1 MLIVNQSKEE
11 IVPDKKEET
20 TSIFQSILHS
30 GLEKKSD
37 VKIQSSLSL
46 ANVATASSLYS
57 TEETFTKDQRPI
69 DIDSPWENHEG
80 DVIDEMDIDPLQ
92 ETNQIDTESAISRD
106 LCESIPGLY
115 RLLDLCKD
123 EGSNG
128 LVDKIIISQQFV
140 KKLCNEIV
148 PNSFKSISKVNYKKL
163 NSKAISLVGVYGR
176 NEMIANFL
184 LHQNII
190 NHSIHGSLLNKTSQ
204 TINQGGSDEELDTL
218 RPGIYLLRTP
228 FRSSD
233 SNPAKLQFLV
243 VHWGEEGCYEDLAS
257 SHRKKNLTNMHRY
270 LTKLTEHQIC
280 LMSERDLENIN
291 WQIFGKEFDDDEKES
306 DEEDQSDEDICYDF
320 EVTKRQEQKEDF
332 ELFPG
337 FEMQLPKNMTREY
350 IHQNEQSGNLG
361 LDSLIVESVTNQT
374 FLTREIVP
382 ATKKIERGIITLES
396 ESYFREYF
404 KSKLEKQKCALFLSR
419 QLKMRELEIIVKDGL
434 KLNDLF
440 TPLEDELKVLE
451 KEKKEIKIKQKASLK
466 EDAAL
471 VEKFGRRSLKYAY
484 SFFESLLQEDKE
496 KMPESGTKLGQNE
509 GQTDG
514 QGGFNE
520 SLSSGS
526 SKEKI
531 ESETAADEIMAEYI
545 KDNYPDIIPKF
556 EEAITAINYRP
567 WFDMKCRLTF
577 ARHIGL
583 SSDIPST
590 PTNNSDRAADE
601 PAFTVSQIFLDK
613 EKNLFNLVKKYTRQ
627 PDETGA
633 KAVLSFFVGG
643 NMQYRQNIIDKVIEE
658 AKNLGDI
665 DFVRQKLSQ
674 EDEDIVF
681 AFFEEYKRWR
691 KQVFPSN
698 LKNVIQKIDSNLNL
712 SKLHSKIDTE
722 FQQKE
727 QALSKRHLE
736 RICTE
741 VELRYPTGEK
751 LIILNLEANSP
762 YSYRRHFK
770 MLREFEVVRPALLR
784 FTIYTTQLS
793 AEDNMQLDKDHYFIP
808 QPRLHF
814 FGRNLE
820 TSFELDPEAYELRHI
835 AQLENKKFLVFL
847 WHKSTHR
854 LEIYFDT
861 IQRLPKTIHDQS
873 PLKKLNTGEHFLL
886 AVNEP
891 KGLIAIYNTE
901 RAVLNT
907 YGFEQE
913 QSSLYLH
920 YRNIQL
926 LHWYNDAIPEISH
939 FFFIKNTE
947 DICFVEKDGRAKIY
961 NLVNDNFRPGISH
974 FPANSKKVM
983 STPDGTCIVAFV
995 KERMNISFGSH
1006 QDEIEDQ
1013 NVPDECDSSTD
1024 TASEDEP
1031 IANGLEDEVLRDLAG
1046 AEPDVI
1052 GKEVDNYIA
1061 KGYIYFCENFT
1072 RDANKIVEIPLLNP
1086 SIEIFEFSMF
1096 DKRQIHLTTID
1107 QEKGIFHSAMVK
1119 MTHAKTQYRFERQS
1133 RNKSLGQIK
1142 LEGRRPFTIHGKG
1155 TKFMRDIRIGDY
1167 LVLGQEKRQVAE
1179 ILSDTLLKI
1188 SPQAPQFVKFEY
1200 GVWKDFGIEQRNT
1213 VNGLIDVYSMVFTK
1227 YAINSPIGR
1236 VDQPLTLT
1244 IVLEISPEN
1253 PLNLKECHKRFRKY
1267 VDKMFLKF
1275 KKDTKKPIGHLKHF
1289 NTNFTTFQAFDNFEV
1304 HANTYQL
1311 GEWMVDFFCLI
1322 PLQIAVARDNEFVPL
1337 QDGLFSLDIEK
1348 PSLDDGYGF
1357 IGSVSK
1363 AISFGW
1369 YEAIFEHYANLEVK
1383 VVSSMG
1389 EQSCGKS
1396 YLLNHCVGST
1406 FDGSAMRCTEGVWMS
1421 LVKTDDVLYVALDF
1435 EGLASI
1441 ERTPQEETFLQ
1452 LLNAALSNLVL
1463 FKSQFAV
1470 SRDISTMFQ
1479 RFQDGT
1485 NYFGDDPD
1493 IFQARFCIIIKD
1505 VARSDRE
1512 DIVSEFQS
1520 KFSKIVDKE
1529 EEDNFITKLYRNEM
1543 SIVPWPVFN
1552 EASFYTTFKQL
1563 KVKLDGQNSK
1573 YKNARIFVE
1582 KIKVLMTK
1590 LKVCDW
1596 GSVQATLITMRT
1608 LELKKF
1614 LKDAI
1619 SCGFEQKED
1628 FEMDISADNTVS
1640 NTNPFENQ
1648 STLNTK
1654 HLMSR
1659 DDGQLIPD
1667 PEVSLVEI
1675 FHDIENDST
1684 KLMPDAGLVLL
1695 KDGMTL
1701 TNLSSD
1707 LRSFFEEKVQPRGQI
1722 PDSQWL
1728 EELEIF
1734 VKFIIQRR
1742 IKRVQQWFA
1751 RNTNR
1756 FEKEQNEIVIT
1767 NYALEQEI
1775 SRLSLFWNF
1784 CRLRCNDCGLLCMK
1798 ASRHSDNEQDMTHDC
1813 LTDHKCH
1820 SECQFSEAHLDQTIP
1835 KCNKFAGHEGR
1846 HACEQSHACGA
1857 PCVYDGKRNCQSR
1870 CTKDI
1875 GHESNNGNEIHL
1887 CEATRHYCGSP
1898 CSLKAETQKGEY
1910 ECHNTCI
1917 IPCEEVHSVHKCEN
1931 EVCPIECPISNCHR
1945 RCESK
1950 EHFHD
1955 LEGSIDHFCGGE
1967 HQCVEK
1973 CEENGICK
1981 IITEPT
1987 AIVKEEAE
1995 YVNKFGSFMFTKY
2008 SQSPERLPCCIKIP
2022 PYKFKHDGKH
2032 VHEEKKEHKCSRDCP
2047 SDMGLHIKEED
2058 KKQYNFHYCNVK
2070 CPNCGYYCI
2079 SPYDHGRDCNSK
2091 HATVHGNMYLTTFTC
2106 EEEEFEFEGHRLTVG
2121 DHGDFVLCHKLC
2133 ENIGRHRHIDYCKD
2147 PDVCKTHGGLKKE
2160 GILEHINAKIS
2171 PSPLR
2176 EKDYI
2181 SHKVYWER
2189 TDFQDP
2195 YNKDQRENF
2204 KQCDHECADEKHH
2217 KIDDVTG
2224 RDPVRSFCTQ
2234 DIFHAKL
2241 DHTKA
2246 PPGNT
2251 GYVTVDGHHFACE
2264 NPVTNIGNFHIIFV
2278 VDRSGSMGDQD
2289 CQPRCSSTKTSR
2301 LLLSHKNRLGA
2312 VYEACYSF
2320 IETRKN
2326 SRQNTSAG
2334 QSAID
2339 RDTVSLV
2346 LFDTGAIIPFEN
2358 RSLSNSDE
2366 LLRIMM
2372 QYHPSGGT
2380 CYQAGILKVADIIN
2394 QYHDPTRTNIV
2405 LFLSDGES
2413 YGSHDQELRDLCN
2426 REASRG
2432 SPLFL
2437 YTVLF
2442 AADGHSG
2449 QSLKTMVDI
2458 ANQYHPKGNAKDA
2471 LKCQYA
2477 LAVDEIKLAMH
2488 FTQVAESLRKHQPM
2502 LIKK

>member
-1 MLIVNQSKEE
+1 MHLPLDTKKKADNCSSHSFFFVEKEE
-11 IVPDKKEET
+11 PTSVLE
-20 TSIFQSILHS
+20 SIFFSTE
-30 GLEKKSD
+30 EKNEAE
-37 VKIQSSLSL
+37 IQSSLHI
-46 ANVATASSLYS
+46 ATNTAVTSSHPSSPDKTLLN
-57 TEETFTKDQRPI
+57 EEDLTKDQKPV
-69 DIDSPWENHEG
+69 DIDSSSEEDEG
-80 DVIDEMDIDPLQ
+80 VVTDEMDIDPLEQ
-92 ETNQIDTESAISRD
+92 KNHQINGESASSRD
-106 LCESIPGLY
+106 FCESIPGLY

-128 LVDKIIISQQFV
+128 L
-140 KKLCNEIV
+140 
-148 PNSFKSISKVNYKKL
+148 
-163 NSKAISLVGVYGR
+163 
-176 NEMIANFL
+176 
-184 LHQNII
+184 
-190 NHSIHGSLLNKTSQ
+190 
-204 TINQGGSDEELDTL
+204 GGSDEELDTL
-218 RPGIYLLRTP
+218 RPGIYLLRNP
-228 FRSSD
+228 LRSNAF
-233 SNPAKLQFLV
+233 NPAKLQFLV
-243 VHWGEEGCYEDLAS
+243 IHWSEEGCYEDLAS

-270 LTKLTEHQIC
+270 AFYLTKLTEHQIC
-280 LMSERDLENIN
+280 LMNERDLENIN
-291 WQIFGKEFDDDEKES
+291 WQVFGKEFDDDEKES
-306 DEEDQSDEDICYDF
+306 DEEDQSDDDICYDF

-337 FEMQLPKNMTREY
+337 FEMQLPKNMTREH

-382 ATKKIERGIITLES
+382 ATKVTEKGPIHFDS
-396 ESYFREYF
+396 EIKFREYF
-404 KSKLEKQKCALFLSR
+404 ESKLEKQKCALFLSR

-434 KLNDLF
+434 NLHDLF

-451 KEKKEIKIKQKASLK
+451 KEKNKAKIKQREDLK
-466 EDAAL
+466 QDAKL
-471 VEKFGRRSLKYAY
+471 VEKMGWVLLKVPYGG
-484 SFFESLLQEDKE
+484 FESLLQKDME
-496 KMPESGTKLGQNE
+496 KMPESGIKHGQNE
-509 GQTDG
+509 GRT
-514 QGGFNE
+514 E
-520 SLSSGS
+520 SPNLSSGS
-526 SKEKI
+526 SKGEI
-531 ESETAADEIMAEYI
+531 QTEVAAEDLNHEAMAEYI
-545 KDNYPDIIPKF
+545 KKNYSDILPKLGA
-556 EEAITAINYRP
+556 AISNINYEP
-567 WFDMKCRLTF
+567 WSEIKCRLIF
-577 ARHIGL
+577 ARECVEWY
-583 SSDIPST
+583 SK
-590 PTNNSDRAADE
+590 NWENSADE
-601 PAFTVSQIFLDK
+601 PAPTVSQIFFDK
-613 EKNLFNLVKKYTRQ
+613 ERSMFNLVKKYIKQSEEGVTKRFFNFL
-627 PDETGA
+627 TGT
-633 KAVLSFFVGG
+633 KALYVGD
-643 NMQYRQNIIDKVIEE
+643 ILDSVKKEV
-658 AKNLGDI
+658 KNLGDV

-674 EDEDIVF
+674 EDELIVD
-681 AFFEEYKRWR
+681 AFFDEYKRWR
-691 KQVFPSN
+691 KHIFPNN
-698 LKNVIQKIDSNLNL
+698 LKNVIQTIDTSSNL
-712 SKLHSKIDTE
+712 SKLDRKIETE

-727 QALSKRHLE
+727 QALSKRHFE

-741 VELRYPTGEK
+741 VELKYPIGEK
-751 LIILNLEANSP
+751 LVILNVEANSP

-808 QPRLHF
+808 QPRLHS

-820 TSFELDPEAYELRHI
+820 TSFELDPETYELRLLWLEFCFQSFITNSLDYFFRHI

-847 WHKSTHR
+847 WHKSTQR

-861 IQRLPKTIHDQS
+861 IQRLHKAIHDQS
-873 PLKKLNTGEHFLL
+873 SLKNLYTGEHFLL

-961 NLVNDNFRPGISH
+961 NLVNDNFRPGISQ

-995 KERMNISFGSH
+995 KERMNISSGTH
-1006 QDEIEDQ
+1006 PEEIEDQ
-1013 NVPDECDSSTD
+1013 NMPDECDSSTD
-1024 TASEDEP
+1024 TDSEDEP
-1031 IANGLEDEVLRDLAG
+1031 IANGLEE
-1046 AEPDVI
+1046 EPHVI

-1072 RDANKIVEIPLLNP
+1072 RDACKIVDIPLAHS

-1107 QEKGIFHSAMVK
+1107 HEKGIFHSAMVK
-1119 MTHAKTQYRFERQS
+1119 MTHAKTQYRFERES

-1188 SPQAPQFVKFEY
+1188 SPQSPQFVKFEY

-1213 VNGLIDVYSMVFTK
+1213 INGLIDVYSMVFTK

-1244 IVLEISPEN
+1244 IVLDISPNN
-1253 PLNLKECHKRFRKY
+1253 PLNLKECNKRFRKY
-1267 VDKMFLKF
+1267 VDQMFLKF
-1275 KKDTKKPIGHLKHF
+1275 KKDTKKPTGHLKHF

-1337 QDGLFSLDIEK
+1337 QDGLFLPEIANN
-1348 PSLDDGYGF
+1348 SLDDGYGF

-1529 EEDNFITKLYRNEM
+1529 EEDNFITKLYRNKM

-1596 GSVQATLITMRT
+1596 GSVQGTLLTMRT

-1628 FEMDISADNTVS
+1628 ALHVELDL
-1640 NTNPFENQ
+1640 FENH
-1648 STLNTK
+1648 SALNIK

-1667 PEVSLVEI
+1667 PEVSLAEI
-1675 FHDIENDST
+1675 FDEIENEST

-1695 KDGMTL
+1695 KDESTL
-1701 TNLSSD
+1701 TDLSSD
-1707 LRSFFEEKVQPRGQI
+1707 LRSFFEEKVQPRCTI
-1722 PDSQWL
+1722 PDSQWIEKL
-1728 EELEIF
+1728 ENF

-1835 KCNKFAGHEGR
+1835 KCNQFAGHEGR

-1857 PCVYDGKRNCQSR
+1857 RCVYDGKRNCQSR
-1870 CTKDI
+1870 CTKDV
-1875 GHESNNGNEIHL
+1875 GHESTSGNEVHL

-1898 CSLKAETQKGEY
+1898 CSLKANTQKGEY

-1950 EHFHD
+1950 DHFHD
-1955 LEGSIDHFCGGE
+1955 SEGGINHFCGGE
-1967 HQCVEK
+1967 HQCVQK
-1973 CEENGICK
+1973 CEANGICK

-2008 SQSPERLPCCIKIP
+2008 SQNDERLPCCIKIP

-2032 VHEEKKEHKCSRDCP
+2032 VHEEKKEHKCSLDCP
-2047 SDMGLHIKEED
+2047 ADMGLHIKEEE
-2058 KKQYNFHYCNVK
+2058 KKQYNFHFCNVK
-2070 CPNCGYYCI
+2070 CPNCGYYCTL
-2079 SPYDHGRDCNSK
+2079 PYNHGLDCNK
-2091 HATVHGNMYLTTFTC
+2091 EHTTVHGNMYLTTFTC

-2121 DHGDFVLCHKLC
+2121 DRGDFVLCHKLC

-2160 GILEHINAKIS
+2160 GILEHINASIS
-2171 PSPLR
+2171 PNPNR
-2176 EKDYI
+2176 QKDYI

-2189 TDFQDP
+2189 TNFQDP
-2195 YNKDQRENF
+2195 YSKDDRDIF
-2204 KQCDHECADEKHH
+2204 KKCDHECKDEKHH
-2217 KIDDVTG
+2217 KTDAVTG

-2234 DIFHAKL
+2234 DIFHANL

-2251 GYVTVDGHHFACE
+2251 GYVTVDGHHFACD
-2264 NPVTNIGNFHIIFV
+2264 NPITNIGDFHIIFV
-2278 VDRSGSMGDQD
+2278 VDRSGSMGGTD
-2289 CQPRCSSTKTSR
+2289 CQPRCSSTKTSA
-2301 LLLSHKNRLGA
+2301 LMLSHKNRLGA

-2326 SRQNTSAG
+2326 SRKNISAG

-2346 LFDTGAIIPFEN
+2346 LFDSGAIIPFQN
-2358 RSLSNSDE
+2358 QSLSNSDE
-2366 LLRIMM
+2366 LLRIMR

-2380 CYQAGILKVADIIN
+2380 SYQAGILKVADIIN
-2394 QYHDPTRTNIV
+2394 QDHDPT
-2405 LFLSDGES
+2405 S
-2413 YGSHDQELRDLCN
+2413 SHDQELRNLCN

-2449 QSLKTMVDI
+2449 QSLKTMVNI
-2458 ANQYHPKGNAKDA
+2458 ANQYHPTSNVKDG

-2488 FTQVAESLRKHQPM
+2488 FAHVAESLRKHQPM
-2502 LIKK
+2502 LFKK